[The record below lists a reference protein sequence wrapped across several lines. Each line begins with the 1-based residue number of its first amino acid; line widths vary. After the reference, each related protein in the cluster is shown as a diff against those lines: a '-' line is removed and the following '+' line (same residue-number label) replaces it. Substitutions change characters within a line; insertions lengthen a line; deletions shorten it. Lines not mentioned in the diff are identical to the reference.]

1 MGHLTLNPI
10 PFEMLRV
17 RKKHAS
23 NEEKTVYQK
32 TNSVLM
38 LQRNCIE
45 SLLHTLYFTQNV
57 KMEYSSVKPYRINY
71 LSLLVDQSHVFKQ
84 YSWQHMSRGLH

>member
-1 MGHLTLNPI
+1 MGHLTLYPI

-23 NEEKTVYQK
+23 NKEKRVYQK

-38 LQRNCIE
+38 LQRKCIE
-45 SLLHTLYFTQNV
+45 SHFHTLYFTQNV
-57 KMEYSSVKPYRINY
+57 EMELSSVKPYGINY
-71 LSLLVDQSHVFKQ
+71 LSLWVDQSQLFKQ